1 MTVKKKDNSFLQLWI
16 TISLS
21 SSHSSL
27 IFPLIFSSQPSP
39 KNISNKIKLVCN
51 TNKHKII
58 IIMWQICSWWPI
70 WKRCLMEECT
80 SLQLPHAHFRL
91 AFWNLC
97 FDNSN
102 GTKGRSPQV
111 RWWKRCLME
120 GCTTVFRLS
129 FGPMPISVWH
139 FETYFSSTQTGT
151 KGRSPQVRWDGSVCL
166 TAINNTPPE
175 A

>member
-80 SLQLPHAHFRL
+80 
-91 AFWNLC
+91 
-97 FDNSN
+97 
-102 GTKGRSPQV
+102 
-111 RWWKRCLME
+111 
-120 GCTTVFRLS
+120 TVFSCR
-129 FGPMPISVWH
+129 MPISVWH
-139 FETYFSSTQTGT
+139 FETCVSTTQTELKADPLKSDGG
-151 KGRSPQVRWDGSVCL
+151 KGAWWRDAPPFSVCHL
-166 TAINNTPPE
+166 APCPFPFGILKLIFRQLKRELKADPLKSDGVVQFVSLR
-175 A
+175 